1 MTGWLWGEA
10 PEITWRQHTSI
21 RLCASTGQV
30 SSFLSPPV
38 HLWSLRSSMSK
49 NGIVFLVA
57 RTVFMYD
64 RKSSKPSNAYMLL
77 AFVSYVATLPGVSF
91 QRTTGLFQALGG
103 INIFSPPVLL
113 VYIRDVAI
121 SDARRCLLRP
131 DWIGFRLW
139 TKNNATI
146 EEQPP
151 SPQDAGGTDDVL
163 ELDCDE
169 SDVTTSEMSPMA
181 TDTNEGGD
189 TLSTGV
195 GLVAREKSR
204 AKRPPRKPRRWGRGG
219 WNNKRTTVQFGEPRV
234 HSYWK
239 VRWVRDGFSHL
250 VYDICDCNE
259 APNVIFA
266 GLCYQQFDVY
276 TMVLKNCNGKQRYWY
291 DKTLRPRRDGGTEGI
306 SNDFERAMLLRAKAI
321 GHTRSSPGYDLA
333 GFVLQNVA
341 ADTRARGGDRKT
353 KPLVIVTT
361 NDTLTDPSMN
371 RQLVYFDEGGVG
383 RDGGRFYVNESPP
396 LNTCFVCRSRPGIV
410 IEDNAHMPVFLCWLH
425 ASSHL
430 SMSGADRALVCDTVI
445 VDMRFSRDDN
455 IGRLVCRL
463 RLVKPNG
470 NVVDVAEL
478 VALPKGVDVFDLG
491 YMWRPGYM

>member
-1 MTGWLWGEA
+1 M
-10 PEITWRQHTSI
+10 
-21 RLCASTGQV
+21 
-30 SSFLSPPV
+30 SS
-38 HLWSLRSSMSK
+38 
-49 NGIVFLVA
+49 
-57 RTVFMYD
+57 
-64 RKSSKPSNAYMLL
+64 
-77 AFVSYVATLPGVSF
+77 
-91 QRTTGLFQALGG
+91 TTGL
-103 INIFSPPVLL
+103 
-113 VYIRDVAI
+113 
-121 SDARRCLLRP
+121 
-131 DWIGFRLW
+131 DWIRIMDEKHRDGSADEEW
-139 TKNNATI
+139 SNATI

-291 DKTLRPRRDGGTEGI
+291 DKTLRPRRNGGTEGI
-306 SNDFERAMLLRAKAI
+306 SNDFERL
-321 GHTRSSPGYDLA
+321 
-333 GFVLQNVA
+333 
-341 ADTRARGGDRKT
+341 
-353 KPLVIVTT
+353 TT
-361 NDTLTDPSMN
+361 LK
-371 RQLVYFDEGGVG
+371 Q
-383 RDGGRFYVNESPP
+383 
-396 LNTCFVCRSRPGIV
+396 
-410 IEDNAHMPVFLCWLH
+410 H
-425 ASSHL
+425 
-430 SMSGADRALVCDTVI
+430 
-445 VDMRFSRDDN
+445 
-455 IGRLVCRL
+455 
-463 RLVKPNG
+463 
-470 NVVDVAEL
+470 
-478 VALPKGVDVFDLG
+478 
-491 YMWRPGYM
+491 

>member
-1 MTGWLWGEA
+1 M
-10 PEITWRQHTSI
+10 
-21 RLCASTGQV
+21 
-30 SSFLSPPV
+30 SS
-38 HLWSLRSSMSK
+38 
-49 NGIVFLVA
+49 
-57 RTVFMYD
+57 
-64 RKSSKPSNAYMLL
+64 
-77 AFVSYVATLPGVSF
+77 
-91 QRTTGLFQALGG
+91 TTGL
-103 INIFSPPVLL
+103 
-113 VYIRDVAI
+113 
-121 SDARRCLLRP
+121 
-131 DWIGFRLW
+131 DWIRIMDEKHRNGSADEEW
-139 TKNNATI
+139 SNATI

-204 AKRPPRKPRRWGRGG
+204 AKWPPRKPRRWGRGG

-266 GLCYQQFDVY
+266 GLCYQQFAVY
-276 TMVLKNCNGKQRYWY
+276 TMVLKNCNDAAEEQRASV
-291 DKTLRPRRDGGTEGI
+291 TI
-306 SNDFERAMLLRAKAI
+306 SNVRCCCEQAI

-341 ADTRARGGDRKT
+341 ADTSARGGDRKT

-361 NDTLTDPSMN
+361 NDMLTDPSMN
-371 RQLVYFDEGGVG
+371 RQLVYFDEGAVG

-410 IEDNAHMPVFLCWLH
+410 IEDNAYMPIFLCWLH

-430 SMSGADRALVCDTVI
+430 SMSGADRVLVCDTVI

-455 IGRLVCRL
+455 IG

-478 VALPKGVDVFDLG
+478 VALPKGVDIFDFREKDKPPFPYGSVAHTKTVDLG
-491 YMWRPGYM
+491 TAHQCGCDELHNNVEDMFPSMPIAGTRRSNSTSRYYDTAIGRIVDCVHCVAGSSQR